1 MKHNVTVVILA
12 AGLGTRM
19 KSKKAKVLH
28 EAGGDT
34 LLNHIIRAAL
44 HVAPAERIV
53 AVVGHQ
59 AETVRAS
66 VTEDGIR
73 FAEQKEQKGTGH
85 AVLCARPAAETDGG
99 QLLILNGD
107 GPLLRPETLL
117 RLVKSA
123 QTDKQASG
131 GAIVTTETADPTGYG
146 RIVRDANGLVAAIV
160 EQKSANAEQLKIREI
175 NPGLYCFD
183 AKLFWKHIGEVTPN
197 NAAKE
202 YYLTDMIEIL
212 TRHGHPVAPVLVTD
226 ESELL
231 GINTRI
237 ELAFADKVLRARK
250 ARELMLEGVTI
261 ENPESVTIDVQ
272 VSVAPDTVIESNVQL
287 RGRTKIGTG
296 CRIGTGSV
304 LRSCELGDDVT
315 ILPYVVAEASTIRAQ
330 AQVGPFSRLRMH
342 AEAEEGSHIGNFVE
356 LKKTKL
362 GRGSKASHLTYL
374 GDATIGA
381 GANIG
386 AGTITCNY
394 DGHKKHQT
402 VIGDGA
408 FVGSNSTLVAPVTV
422 GDGAYTAAGSTITTN
437 VEADALAIGRA
448 RQDVKPRWAKVRR
461 EAQKAATKHEA
472 EPQLTKG

>member
-1 MKHNVTVVILA
+1 MNKNVTVVILA

-53 AVVGHQ
+53 AVIGHQ
-59 AETVRAS
+59 AEQVRAS
-66 VTEDGIR
+66 VTEPGIR
-73 FAEQKEQKGTGH
+73 FAEQKEQHGTGH
-85 AVLCARPAAETDGG
+85 AVLCARNEAEADSG

-107 GPLLRPETLL
+107 GPLLRTETLQ

-123 QTDKQASG
+123 QSTPAATG
-131 GAIVTTETADPTGYG
+131 GSIVTTEVADPTGYG
-146 RIVRDANGLVAAIV
+146 RIVRDAQGLVAAIV
-160 EQKSANAEQLKIREI
+160 EQKAATAEQLKIREI

-212 TRHGHPVAPVLVTD
+212 TRHGHPVAPMIVAD

-231 GINTRI
+231 GINTRV
-237 ELAFADKVLRARK
+237 ELATADKILRARK
-250 ARELMLEGVTI
+250 ARELMLNGVTI
-261 ENPESVTIDVQ
+261 ESPETVTVDVGVTVEQ
-272 VSVAPDTVIESNVQL
+272 DSVIEANVQL
-287 RGRTKIGTG
+287 RGNTRIGTG

-304 LRSCELGDDVT
+304 LRSCQIGDNVL
-315 ILPYVVAEASTIRAQ
+315 ILPYVVAEASTIRSDAH
-330 AQVGPFSRLRMH
+330 VGPFSRLRMN
-342 AEAEEGSHIGNFVE
+342 ADAEEGSHIGNFVE

-362 GRGSKASHLTYL
+362 GRGAKASHLAYL

-394 DGHKKHQT
+394 DGQKKHQT
-402 VIGDGA
+402 TIESGA
-408 FVGSNSTLVAPVTV
+408 FVGSNSTLVAPVTI
-422 GDGAYTAAGSTITTN
+422 GEGAYTAAGSVITKN
-437 VEADALAIGRA
+437 VSPDALALGRA
-448 RQDVKPRWAKVRR
+448 RQEEKPGWARKRR
-461 EAQKAATKHEA
+461 GAL
-472 EPQLTKG
+472 EPELTKR

>member
-1 MKHNVTVVILA
+1 MKKNVTVVILA

-44 HVAPAERIV
+44 HVAPAERII

-59 AETVRAS
+59 AEQVRAS
-66 VTEDGIR
+66 VTEEGIR

-85 AVLCARPAAETDGG
+85 AVLCARPEAEAESG

-117 RLVKSA
+117 KLVETA
-123 QTDKQASG
+123 QAPGKASG
-131 GAIVTTETADPTGYG
+131 GAIVTTETTDPTGYG
-146 RIVRDANGLVAAIV
+146 RIVRDAHGLVAAIV
-160 EQKSANAEQLKIREI
+160 EQKSANAEQAKIREI

-183 AKLFWKHIGEVTPN
+183 AKYFWQYISEVTPN

-212 TRHGHPVAPVLVTD
+212 TRHGHPVTPVLVAD

-231 GINTRI
+231 GINTRV

-250 ARELMLEGVTI
+250 TRELMLEGVTI
-261 ENPESVTIDVQ
+261 ENPDSVTVDVQ
-272 VSVAPDTVIESNVQL
+272 VSVAQDSVIEANVQL
-287 RGRTKIGTG
+287 RGRTRIGTG

-304 LRSCELGDDVT
+304 LRNCELGDEVT
-315 ILPYVVAEASTIRAQ
+315 ILPYVVAEASTIRAK
-330 AQVGPFSRLRMH
+330 AQVGPFARLRMN
-342 AEAEEGSHIGNFVE
+342 AEVGEEAHIGNFVE
-356 LKKTKL
+356 LKKAKL
-362 GRGSKASHLTYL
+362 GKGSKAGHLAYL

-394 DGHKKHQT
+394 DGQKKHQT

-408 FVGSNSTLVAPVTV
+408 FVGSNSTLVAPLTI

-448 RQDVKPRWAKVRR
+448 RQEVKKGWAKVRR
-461 EAQKAATKHEA
+461 GAA
-472 EPQLTKG
+472 EPVGTKG